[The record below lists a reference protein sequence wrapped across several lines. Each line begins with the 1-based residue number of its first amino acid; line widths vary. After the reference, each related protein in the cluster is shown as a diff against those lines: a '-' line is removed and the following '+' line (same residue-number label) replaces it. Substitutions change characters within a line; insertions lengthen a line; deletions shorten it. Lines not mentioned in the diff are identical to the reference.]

1 MRSANTITIAD
12 KSVPLVYEYDS
23 DAKHHDA
30 IMAFKPFCD
39 WIEAFS
45 REQRDRKGEVVVKEV
60 CVQSIDFFSS
70 GKIGFLKFKAD
81 VELVETGKKV
91 PGIVF
96 MRGGAVAILLLLCSK
111 DPKTQLPTEHVLL
124 TTQPR
129 IAIPSLS
136 FPELPAGMLDGSGH
150 FSGIAA
156 QEIEEETGLQ
166 INESDL
172 VDLTALSHPSWRGIY
187 PSAGGSDEFL
197 RLFMCTKEMPHDE
210 IVQLQG
216 KLTGLRDH
224 GEAIKLKVVEFGKVW
239 KEAPDVK
246 VLAAVAIL
254 EGLKREGRI

>member
-1 MRSANTITIAD
+1 MLPSKTITIDD
-12 KSVPLVYEYDS
+12 KSIPLVYVHDS
-23 DAKHHDA
+23 YAEHHNA
-30 IMAFKPFCD
+30 IMAFQPFRD

-45 REQRDRKGEVVVKEV
+45 RELRDRKDEVVVKEV
-60 CVQSIDFFSS
+60 CVQSVDFFGS
-70 GKIGFLKFKAD
+70 KIGFLKFKAD

-129 IAIPSLS
+129 IAVPSLS

-166 INESDL
+166 INESEL

-224 GEAIKLKVVEFGKVW
+224 GEAITLKVVEFGKLW

-246 VLAAVAIL
+246 VLSAVAIL
-254 EGLKREGRI
+254 EGLKREGRL